1 MPRNDQ
7 LKKIL
12 LIGSGPIV
20 IGQGCEFDYSGVQAC
35 KALREEGYQVVL
47 VNSNPATIM
56 TDPEFADRT
65 YIEPITAEVI
75 EAIIEREKPDAI
87 LPTMGGQTALNA
99 AMELYR
105 NGALARHSVK
115 LIGANAQAIAKGED
129 RQLFKEAMLR
139 IGLNVPRSGVAR
151 STTDATRVADEI
163 GAFPLIIRPAFTLGG
178 SGGGI
183 AYNRDELEEIAAR
196 GLDLSPVSEVLIEE
210 SLVGWKEFEME
221 VMRDRM
227 DNCVVVCS
235 IENFDPMG
243 VHTGDS
249 ITVAPVQTLTD
260 KEYQMM
266 RDAAFAVIRE
276 IGVET
281 GGSNIQF
288 AVNPDNGRMVVIEM
302 NPRVSRS
309 SALASKATGFPI
321 AKIAAKLAVGY
332 TLDEIKNDITRET
345 PASFEPTIDYCVV
358 KVPRFTFEKFP
369 QVDATLTTQMKS
381 VGEAMAIGRT
391 FKEALQKALRS
402 LEIKRFGLCGDGAEK
417 RVDPETLR
425 LKLSI
430 PNAERIFYLA
440 QAFQD
445 SMSVDEVFELT
456 KIDRW
461 FLRNVQQIVEE
472 AQKLGRARVSP
483 ERRLG
488 FQPDSADGLPDRR
501 SYPFDAQVN
510 VTQSERHLP
519 HWQQTG
525 ATYFVTFRLT
535 DSIAAD
541 VLAQWREERTQWL
554 KHHPQPW
561 DWKTARE
568 YMRRF
573 EEEREQWLDQGHG
586 SCLLRDPKA
595 AQILAESLR
604 RFEGQRFVLDA
615 FVVMPNHVH
624 ALVKPLDDYSIAKIL
639 HSWKS
644 FSANAINREFGREG
658 ALWMAETFD
667 TIVRD
672 KFHLEACRAYIA
684 KNPGKAALAG
694 SQFFLERRDALVTGE
709 QAGSLSAE
717 SGWKP
722 NLQKEQLLR
731 AKKLGFSDRQLAV
744 ARGVSE
750 KTIRAKR
757 IAANVTPTYRLVDT
771 CAAEFEAYTPYYYST
786 YGDENERRESGKRKI
801 MILGGGPNRIGQGIE
816 FDYCCVHAAFA
827 LRELG
832 FETIMVNSNPET
844 VSTDYDTSDKLYFE
858 PLTLEDVLNIYDQ
871 EKPEGVFVQFGG
883 QTPLNLAD
891 GLKAAGVP
899 ILGTQPESIE
909 TAEDRK
915 LFAAML
921 DKLGLRQTPSGS
933 AVTADEA
940 VAIAKKIGYPVL
952 VRPSFV
958 LGGRAMELVY
968 NEEDLLRYMESAI
981 EVTPDRPVLVDRFL
995 EDAIEV
1001 DVDCISDGET
1011 TVIGAVME
1019 HIEEAGIHS
1028 GDSACVIPTFSLPKK
1043 VITEITSA
1051 TKAMARELNVRGLMN
1066 VQFAVKGSDV
1076 YILEV
1081 NPRASRTVPF
1091 VSKAIGVPLAKLA
1104 AKVMTG
1110 KTLRELGFT
1119 EEIVP
1124 EHFSV
1129 KEAVFP
1135 FLRYQGIDISLGP
1148 EMKSTGEVMGIDV
1161 DLGLAYA
1168 KSQMAAPPPLPTKG
1182 RVFISVKDSDKE
1194 PLIPVAR
1201 EFVKLG
1207 FGIIATS
1214 GTAQALAK
1222 AKIRVTKV
1230 FKLREGRPN
1239 VLDRL
1244 KNGDINFI
1252 INTPSGKIPRED
1264 EVMIRNAALARKIPI
1279 MTTVRAAQASANGIR
1294 SLQKSKVSVRSLQ
1307 EYHADRS
1314 GQTSNSESFRE
1325 QAAQRSTPNVQ

>member
-1 MPRNDQ
+1 MPRNND
-7 LKKIL
+7 LNKIL

-35 KALREEGYQVVL
+35 KALREERYEVVL

-87 LPTMGGQTALNA
+87 LPTLGGQTALNA
-99 AMELYR
+99 AMELNR
-105 NGALARHSVK
+105 NGALARHGVK

-139 IGLNVPRSGVAR
+139 IGLEVPRSGVAR
-151 STTDATRVADEI
+151 SLAELDRIVAEI
-163 GAFPLIIRPAFTLGG
+163 GTFPLIIRPAFTLGG
-178 SGGGI
+178 TGGGI
-183 AYNRDELEEIAAR
+183 AYNREELDVIAAR
-196 GLDLSPVSEVLIEE
+196 GLDLSPVREVLIEE

-227 DNCVVVCS
+227 DNCVVICS

-288 AVNPDNGRMVVIEM
+288 AVHPDNGRMVVIEM

-345 PASFEPTIDYCVV
+345 PACFEPTIDYCVV

-369 QVDATLTTQMKS
+369 QADATLTTRMKS

-402 LEIKRFGLCGDGAEK
+402 LEIKRFGLIGDGADK
-417 RVDPETLR
+417 DVDLETLR
-425 LKLSI
+425 LKLAT
-430 PNAERIFYLA
+430 PNAERIFFIA
-440 QAFQD
+440 QAFQKGA
-445 SMSVDEVFELT
+445 SIDEVYDLT
-456 KIDRW
+456 KIDKW
-461 FLRNVQQIVEE
+461 FLRN
-472 AQKLGRARVSP
+472 
-483 ERRLG
+483 
-488 FQPDSADGLPDRR
+488 
-501 SYPFDAQVN
+501 
-510 VTQSERHLP
+510 
-519 HWQQTG
+519 
-525 ATYFVTFRLT
+525 
-535 DSIAAD
+535 
-541 VLAQWREERTQWL
+541 
-554 KHHPQPW
+554 
-561 DWKTARE
+561 
-568 YMRRF
+568 
-573 EEEREQWLDQGHG
+573 
-586 SCLLRDPKA
+586 
-595 AQILAESLR
+595 
-604 RFEGQRFVLDA
+604 
-615 FVVMPNHVH
+615 
-624 ALVKPLDDYSIAKIL
+624 
-639 HSWKS
+639 
-644 FSANAINREFGREG
+644 
-658 ALWMAETFD
+658 MAELVAETGCLK
-667 TIVRD
+667 T
-672 KFHLEACRAYIA
+672 
-684 KNPGKAALAG
+684 KA
-694 SQFFLERRDALVTGE
+694 FR
-709 QAGSLSAE
+709 
-717 SGWKP
+717 
-722 NLQKEQLLR
+722 R

-744 ARGVSE
+744 ARGDSE
-750 KTIRAKR
+750 GAVRSKRKTERVA
-757 IAANVTPTYRLVDT
+757 PTYRLVDT

-871 EKPEGVFVQFGG
+871 EKPEGVLVQFGG
-883 QTPLNLAD
+883 QTPLNLAS

-909 TAEDRK
+909 TAEDRQ

-921 DKLGLRQTPSGS
+921 DKLNLRQTPNGS
-933 AVTADEA
+933 AISTDD
-940 VAIAKKIGYPVL
+940 AIAIANKVGYPVL

-968 NEEDLLRYMESAI
+968 NEGDLRRYMGSAI
-981 EVTPDRPVLVDRFL
+981 EVTPDRPVLIDRFL
-995 EDAIEV
+995 EDAVEV

-1011 TVIGAVME
+1011 TVIGAIME

-1028 GDSACVIPTFSLPKK
+1028 GDSACVIPTFSLSQK
-1043 VITEITSA
+1043 VLDEISLA
-1051 TKAMARELNVRGLMN
+1051 TRAMARELNVRGLMN
-1066 VQFAVKGSDV
+1066 VQFAVKGEDV
-1076 YILEV
+1076 YVLEV

-1104 AKVMTG
+1104 AKVMAG
-1110 KTLRELGFT
+1110 GSLRELGFT
-1119 EEIVP
+1119 REIVP
-1124 EHFSV
+1124 KHFSV

-1135 FLRYQGIDISLGP
+1135 FLRYEGLDISLGP
-1148 EMKSTGEVMGIDV
+1148 EMKSTGEVMGMDV

-1168 KSQMAAPPPLPTKG
+1168 KSQMAAPPPLPKKG
-1182 RVFISVKDSDKE
+1182 KVFVSVKDTDKE
-1194 PLIPVAR
+1194 AVIPVAR

-1207 FGIIATS
+1207 FEIISTS
-1214 GTAQALAK
+1214 GTAKALSK
-1222 AKIRVTKV
+1222 GKIKVTKV
-1230 FKLREGRPN
+1230 FKIHEGRPN
-1239 VLDRL
+1239 VLDRI

-1252 INTPSGKIPRED
+1252 INTPSGKIPREH
-1264 EVMIRNAALARKIPI
+1264 EVVIRNAALAAKIPI
-1279 MTTVRAAQASANGIR
+1279 MTTVRAALASANGIR
-1294 SLQKSKVSVRSLQ
+1294 SLQKRKVQVRSLQ
-1307 EYHADRS
+1307 EYHCS
-1314 GQTSNSESFRE
+1314 GGL
-1325 QAAQRSTPNVQ
+1325 

>member
-1 MPRNDQ
+1 MPRNNE
-7 LKKIL
+7 LNKIL

-35 KALREEGYQVVL
+35 KALREEGYEVVL

-65 YIEPITAEVI
+65 YVEPITPEVI
-75 EAIIEREKPDAI
+75 EAIMEREKPDAI
-87 LPTMGGQTALNA
+87 LPTLGGQTALNA
-99 AMELYR
+99 AMELNR
-105 NGALARHSVK
+105 NGALARHGVK

-139 IGLNVPRSGVAR
+139 IGLEVPRSGVAR
-151 STTDATRVADEI
+151 SLADLDRIVAEI
-163 GAFPLIIRPAFTLGG
+163 GTFPLIIRPAFTLGG
-178 SGGGI
+178 TGGGI
-183 AYNRDELEEIAAR
+183 AYNREELDVIAAR
-196 GLDLSPVSEVLIEE
+196 GLDLSPVHEVLIEE

-288 AVNPDNGRMVVIEM
+288 AVHPDNGRMVVIEM

-332 TLDEIKNDITRET
+332 ALDEIKNDITRET
-345 PASFEPTIDYCVV
+345 PACFEPTIDYCVV

-369 QVDATLTTQMKS
+369 QADATLTTRMKS

-402 LEIKRFGLCGDGAEK
+402 LEIKRFGLCGDG
-417 RVDPETLR
+417 VDRDIDLEALR
-425 LKLSI
+425 LKLAI
-430 PNAERIFYLA
+430 PNAERIFYIA
-440 QAFQD
+440 QAFHKGASID
-445 SMSVDEVFELT
+445 DVYELT

-461 FLRNVQQIVEE
+461 FLRNVSQIVEE
-472 AQKLGRARVSP
+472 TRCLKTK
-483 ERRLG
+483 
-488 FQPDSADGLPDRR
+488 GL
-501 SYPFDAQVN
+501 
-510 VTQSERHLP
+510 
-519 HWQQTG
+519 
-525 ATYFVTFRLT
+525 
-535 DSIAAD
+535 
-541 VLAQWREERTQWL
+541 
-554 KHHPQPW
+554 
-561 DWKTARE
+561 
-568 YMRRF
+568 
-573 EEEREQWLDQGHG
+573 
-586 SCLLRDPKA
+586 
-595 AQILAESLR
+595 
-604 RFEGQRFVLDA
+604 
-615 FVVMPNHVH
+615 
-624 ALVKPLDDYSIAKIL
+624 L
-639 HSWKS
+639 H
-644 FSANAINREFGREG
+644 
-658 ALWMAETFD
+658 
-667 TIVRD
+667 
-672 KFHLEACRAYIA
+672 
-684 KNPGKAALAG
+684 
-694 SQFFLERRDALVTGE
+694 
-709 QAGSLSAE
+709 
-717 SGWKP
+717 
-722 NLQKEQLLR
+722 

-744 ARGVSE
+744 AHGVTESE
-750 KTIRAKR
+750 IRAKR
-757 IAANVTPTYRLVDT
+757 KSLNTLPTYRLVDT

-786 YGDENERRESGKRKI
+786 YGDENERRESTKRKI

-827 LRELG
+827 LRDLG

-883 QTPLNLAD
+883 QTPLNLAS

-909 TAEDRK
+909 VAEDRQ
-915 LFAAML
+915 LFATML
-921 DKLGLRQTPSGS
+921 NKLGLRQTPNGS
-933 AVTADEA
+933 ATSTEKA

-958 LGGRAMELVY
+958 LGGCAMELVY
-968 NEEDLLRYMESAI
+968 NEGDLRRYMASAI
-981 EVTPDRPVLVDRFL
+981 EVTPDRPVLIDRFL

-1001 DVDCISDGET
+1001 DVDCISDGEA
-1011 TVIGAVME
+1011 TVMGAIME

-1028 GDSACVIPTFSLPKK
+1028 GDSACVIPTFSLSQK
-1043 VITEITSA
+1043 VLDEISAA
-1051 TKAMARELNVRGLMN
+1051 TKSMARELNVRGLMN
-1066 VQFAVKGSDV
+1066 VQFAVKGDDV
-1076 YILEV
+1076 YVLEV

-1110 KTLRELGFT
+1110 KSLRELGFT
-1119 EEIVP
+1119 REIVP
-1124 EHFSV
+1124 KHFSV

-1135 FLRYQGIDISLGP
+1135 FLRYEGLDISLGP
-1148 EMKSTGEVMGIDV
+1148 EMKSTGEVMGMDI

-1168 KSQMAAPPPLPTKG
+1168 KSQMAAPPPLPKSG
-1182 RVFISVKDSDKE
+1182 KVFVSVKDADKE
-1194 PLIPVAR
+1194 AVIPVAR

-1207 FGIIATS
+1207 FEIISTS
-1214 GTAQALAK
+1214 GTAEALAK
-1222 AKIRVTKV
+1222 AKIKVTKV
-1230 FKLREGRPN
+1230 FKIHEGRPN
-1239 VLDRL
+1239 VLDRI

-1252 INTPSGKIPRED
+1252 INTPSGKIPREH
-1264 EVMIRNAALARKIPI
+1264 EVVIRNAALAAKIPI
-1279 MTTVRAAQASANGIR
+1279 MTTVRAALASANGIR
-1294 SLQKSKVSVRSLQ
+1294 SLQKRKVQVRSLQ
-1307 EYHADRS
+1307 EY
-1314 GQTSNSESFRE
+1314 N
-1325 QAAQRSTPNVQ
+1325 

>member
-1 MPRNDQ
+1 MPRNNE

-35 KALREEGYQVVL
+35 KALREEGYEVVL

-65 YIEPITAEVI
+65 YVEPITPEVI
-75 EAIIEREKPDAI
+75 EAIMEREKPDAI
-87 LPTMGGQTALNA
+87 LPTLGGQTALNA
-99 AMELYR
+99 AMELNR
-105 NGALARHSVK
+105 NGALARHGVK

-129 RQLFKEAMLR
+129 RQLFKETMLR
-139 IGLNVPRSGVAR
+139 IGLDLPRSGVAR
-151 STTDATRVADEI
+151 SLADLDRIVAEI
-163 GAFPLIIRPAFTLGG
+163 GTFPLIIRPAFTLGG
-178 SGGGI
+178 TGGGI
-183 AYNRDELEEIAAR
+183 AYNREELDVFAAR
-196 GLDLSPVSEVLIEE
+196 GLDLSPVREALIEE

-235 IENFDPMG
+235 IENLDPMG

-266 RDAAFAVIRE
+266 RDAAFAVMRA

-288 AVNPDNGRMVVIEM
+288 AVHPETGRMVVIEM

-345 PASFEPTIDYCVV
+345 PACFEPTIDYCVV

-369 QVDATLTTQMKS
+369 QADATLTTRMKS

-402 LEIKRFGLCGDGAEK
+402 LEIKRFGLLGDGADK
-417 RVDPETLR
+417 DVDLETLR
-425 LKLSI
+425 LKLAI
-430 PNAERIFYLA
+430 PNAERIFYIA
-440 QAFQD
+440 QAFQKGV
-445 SMSVDEVFELT
+445 SIDEAYELT

-461 FLRNVQQIVEE
+461 FLRNI
-472 AQKLGRARVSP
+472 AQ
-483 ERRLG
+483 
-488 FQPDSADGLPDRR
+488 
-501 SYPFDAQVN
+501 
-510 VTQSERHLP
+510 
-519 HWQQTG
+519 
-525 ATYFVTFRLT
+525 
-535 DSIAAD
+535 
-541 VLAQWREERTQWL
+541 
-554 KHHPQPW
+554 
-561 DWKTARE
+561 
-568 YMRRF
+568 
-573 EEEREQWLDQGHG
+573 
-586 SCLLRDPKA
+586 
-595 AQILAESLR
+595 
-604 RFEGQRFVLDA
+604 
-615 FVVMPNHVH
+615 
-624 ALVKPLDDYSIAKIL
+624 LV
-639 HSWKS
+639 
-644 FSANAINREFGREG
+644 
-658 ALWMAETFD
+658 AETECLKTKTF
-667 TIVRD
+667 
-672 KFHLEACRAYIA
+672 
-684 KNPGKAALAG
+684 
-694 SQFFLERRDALVTGE
+694 
-709 QAGSLSAE
+709 
-717 SGWKP
+717 
-722 NLQKEQLLR
+722 LR
-731 AKKLGFSDRQLAV
+731 AKKFGFSDRQLAV
-744 ARGVSE
+744 ARSTSESAIRSKRKTEGV
-750 KTIRAKR
+750 A
-757 IAANVTPTYRLVDT
+757 PTYRLVDT

-883 QTPLNLAD
+883 QTPLNLAS
-891 GLKAAGVP
+891 GLKAADVP
-899 ILGTQPESIE
+899 ILGTQPENIE
-909 TAEDRK
+909 TAEDRR

-921 DKLGLRQTPSGS
+921 DKLGLRQTPNGS
-933 AVTADEA
+933 ATSTKEA
-940 VAIAKKIGYPVL
+940 VAIAKTIGYPVL

-968 NEEDLLRYMESAI
+968 SQTDLKRYMANAI
-981 EVTPDRPVLVDRFL
+981 KVTPDRPVLIDRFL

-1011 TVIGAVME
+1011 TVIGAIME

-1028 GDSACVIPTFSLPKK
+1028 GDSACVIPTFSLSQK
-1043 VITEITSA
+1043 VLNEISSA
-1051 TKAMARELNVRGLMN
+1051 TKAMAQELKVRGLMN
-1066 VQFAVKGSDV
+1066 VQFAVKGDDV
-1076 YILEV
+1076 YVLEV

-1110 KTLRELGFT
+1110 KSLRDLGFT
-1119 EEIVP
+1119 KEIVP
-1124 EHFSV
+1124 SHFSV

-1135 FLRYQGIDISLGP
+1135 FLRYEGLDISLGP

-1168 KSQMAAPPPLPTKG
+1168 KSQMAAPPPLPKAG
-1182 RVFISVKDSDKE
+1182 SVFVSVKDADKE
-1194 PLIPVAR
+1194 AIIPVAR
-1201 EFVKLG
+1201 EFLKLG
-1207 FGIIATS
+1207 FEIISTS
-1214 GTAQALAK
+1214 GTAEALTK
-1222 AKIRVTKV
+1222 AKIKVTKV
-1230 FKLREGRPN
+1230 FKIDEGRPN
-1239 VLDRL
+1239 VLDRI

-1252 INTPSGKIPRED
+1252 INTPSGKIPREH
-1264 EVMIRNAALARKIPI
+1264 EVVIRNAALAAKIPI
-1279 MTTVRAAQASANGIR
+1279 MTTVRAALASANGIR
-1294 SLQKSKVSVRSLQ
+1294 SLQKRKVQVRSLQ
-1307 EYHADRS
+1307 EYHGERA
-1314 GQTSNSESFRE
+1314 N
-1325 QAAQRSTPNVQ
+1325 PNDE

>member
-1 MPRNDQ
+1 MPRNNE

-35 KALREEGYQVVL
+35 KALREEGYEVVL

-65 YIEPITAEVI
+65 YVEPITPEVI
-75 EAIIEREKPDAI
+75 EAIMEREKPDAI
-87 LPTMGGQTALNA
+87 LPTLGGQTALNA
-99 AMELYR
+99 AMELNR
-105 NGALARHSVK
+105 NGALARHGVK

-139 IGLNVPRSGVAR
+139 IGLEVPRSGIAR
-151 STTDATRVADEI
+151 SLADLDRIVAEI
-163 GAFPLIIRPAFTLGG
+163 GTFPLIIRPAFTLGG
-178 SGGGI
+178 TGGGI
-183 AYNRDELEEIAAR
+183 GYNREELDEIAAR
-196 GLDLSPVSEVLIEE
+196 GLDLSPVREVLIEE

-288 AVNPDNGRMVVIEM
+288 AVHPENGRMVVIEM

-345 PASFEPTIDYCVV
+345 PACFEPTIDYCVV

-369 QVDATLTTQMKS
+369 QADATLTTRMKS

-402 LEIKRFGLCGDGAEK
+402 LEIKRFGLLGDGADK
-417 RVDPETLR
+417 DIDLETLR
-425 LKLSI
+425 LKLAI
-430 PNAERIFYLA
+430 PNAERIFYIA
-440 QAFQD
+440 QAFQKGA
-445 SMSVDEVFELT
+445 SIDEVYELT

-461 FLRNVQQIVEE
+461 FLRNI
-472 AQKLGRARVSP
+472 
-483 ERRLG
+483 
-488 FQPDSADGLPDRR
+488 AD
-501 SYPFDAQVN
+501 
-510 VTQSERHLP
+510 
-519 HWQQTG
+519 
-525 ATYFVTFRLT
+525 
-535 DSIAAD
+535 
-541 VLAQWREERTQWL
+541 
-554 KHHPQPW
+554 
-561 DWKTARE
+561 
-568 YMRRF
+568 
-573 EEEREQWLDQGHG
+573 
-586 SCLLRDPKA
+586 
-595 AQILAESLR
+595 
-604 RFEGQRFVLDA
+604 
-615 FVVMPNHVH
+615 
-624 ALVKPLDDYSIAKIL
+624 LV
-639 HSWKS
+639 
-644 FSANAINREFGREG
+644 
-658 ALWMAETFD
+658 AETGCLK
-667 TIVRD
+667 I
-672 KFHLEACRAYIA
+672 
-684 KNPGKAALAG
+684 KAF
-694 SQFFLERRDALVTGE
+694 S
-709 QAGSLSAE
+709 
-717 SGWKP
+717 
-722 NLQKEQLLR
+722 R
-731 AKKLGFSDRQLAV
+731 AKKFGFSDRQLAV
-744 ARGVSE
+744 ARSSSE
-750 KTIRAKR
+750 SEIRSTRKTEG
-757 IAANVTPTYRLVDT
+757 IAPTYRLVDT

-871 EKPEGVFVQFGG
+871 EQPEGVFVQFGG
-883 QTPLNLAD
+883 QTPLNLAG

-899 ILGTQPESIE
+899 ILGTQTESIE

-921 DKLGLRQTPSGS
+921 DKLGLRQTPNGS
-933 AVTADEA
+933 ATSAKEA
-940 VAIAKKIGYPVL
+940 VTIAKTIGYPVL

-968 NEEDLLRYMESAI
+968 TETDLRRYMTNAI
-981 EVTPDRPVLVDRFL
+981 EVTPDRPVLIDRFL

-1001 DVDCISDGET
+1001 DVDCIADGET
-1011 TVIGAVME
+1011 TVIGAIME

-1028 GDSACVIPTFSLPKK
+1028 GDSACVIPTFSLSQD
-1043 VITEITSA
+1043 VLDEVSSA

-1066 VQFAVKGSDV
+1066 IQFAVKGDDV
-1076 YILEV
+1076 YVLEV

-1110 KTLRELGFT
+1110 ISLRELGFT
-1119 EEIVP
+1119 KEILP
-1124 EHFSV
+1124 KHFSV

-1135 FLRYQGIDISLGP
+1135 FLRYEGLDISLGP
-1148 EMKSTGEVMGIDV
+1148 EMKSTGEVMGIDI

-1168 KSQMAAPPPLPTKG
+1168 KSQMAAPPPLPKRG
-1182 RVFISVKDSDKE
+1182 RVFVSVKDADKE
-1194 PLIPVAR
+1194 AIIPVAR
-1201 EFVKLG
+1201 EFLKLG
-1207 FGIIATS
+1207 FEIVSTS
-1214 GTAQALAK
+1214 GTAEALTK
-1222 AKIRVTKV
+1222 AKIKVTKV
-1230 FKLREGRPN
+1230 FKIHEGRPN
-1239 VLDRL
+1239 VLDRI
-1244 KNGDINFI
+1244 KNGDIHFI
-1252 INTPSGKIPRED
+1252 INTPSGKIPREH
-1264 EVMIRNAALARKIPI
+1264 EVVIRNAALAAKIPI
-1279 MTTVRAAQASANGIR
+1279 MTTVRAALASANGIR
-1294 SLQKSKVSVRSLQ
+1294 SLQKRKVQVRSLQ
-1307 EYHADRS
+1307 EYHAS
-1314 GQTSNSESFRE
+1314 QTLNR
-1325 QAAQRSTPNVQ
+1325 